1 MKKEHA
7 GAATPTSPRGDGLN
21 DSTTSKNNILWR
33 F

>member
-1 MKKEHA
+1 MKKEPA

-21 DSTTSKNNILWR
+21 DSITSKNNILWR